1 MTELIGTWKAVGS
14 KDKDGKVTTK
24 KAPLKFVFNED
35 GTGKMK
41 FLIFSGRYRWIAD
54 GALVIVQGK
63 SDMNFRLVDDT
74 LVMEVETG
82 DKCFFRKA
90 A

>member
-1 MTELIGTWKAVGS
+1 MTGLIGTWQAVGS
-14 KDKDGKVTTK
+14 MDKDGKVSTRK
-24 KAPLKFVFNED
+24 SPLKFIFNED

-41 FLIFSGRYRWIAD
+41 FLFFPGQYRWTAE
-54 GALVIVQGK
+54 GSVVTVQGK
-63 SDMNFRLVDDT
+63 SAMSFRLVDDT